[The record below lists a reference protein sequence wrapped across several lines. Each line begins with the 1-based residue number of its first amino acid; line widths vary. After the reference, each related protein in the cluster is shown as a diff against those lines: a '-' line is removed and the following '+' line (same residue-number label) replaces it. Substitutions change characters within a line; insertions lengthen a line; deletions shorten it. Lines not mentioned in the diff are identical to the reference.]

1 MKKCNRKAEIDH
13 ILHEIYIDFK
23 LIYLGGELKAKSFLK
38 DRYSNPRNSQAT
50 MLGFLEKD
58 QQLLQ
63 P

>member
-1 MKKCNRKAEIDH
+1 
-13 ILHEIYIDFK
+13 
-23 LIYLGGELKAKSFLK
+23 LGGELKGKSFLK

-63 P
+63 PFETRAVKT